1 MTVDEIR
8 GNMGGERENY
18 DNFPVGMKVLAVDD
32 DPICLKLLD
41 GLLRKCQYHVT
52 TTSQARTAL
61 KMLRENRD
69 RFDLVIS
76 DVHMPD
82 MDGFK
87 LLELVGLEMDLPVI
101 MLSANSDSR
110 LVMKGIT
117 HGACDYLVKPVRLEE
132 LKNIWQHVV
141 RRKKVEPKNHSKSDD
156 QDKPHQGG
164 GEGERGSQLS
174 GNADQNGKVN
184 KKRKDEEYESDEN
197 GNDDE
202 DPATQKKPRVV
213 WSIELHKKFVTAVHQ
228 LGLEK
233 AVPKRILDL
242 MNVEGLTRE
251 NVASHLQ
258 KYRLFLKRI
267 SSAEAQQANM
277 VAAALGGKDSAYMRM
292 GSLDGF
298 GGFQTLAGSGRFG
311 QANLS
316 SYASGG
322 MLGRLNSPAGV
333 SLRNLASSPMLQPNH
348 GQSLSNNSINAL
360 MKLNPNVPPA
370 SQNAN
375 LFQGIPASLEL
386 DQLQQSKCVAR
397 MGELNPLDESGL
409 LTAASTFTNS
419 RLVGSSNSS
428 LSNVSNN
435 PILLQVNSQQPLTGG
450 GFGNQPSLNIASFS
464 SEAFNTG
471 VSGSSNFLDHE
482 RYHENWQNSIQ
493 PLKFQSSSFPWTEP
507 FSNSYLPQ
515 DRVRDNDTSAGPH
528 LQNSPVDFSSSTVVS
543 LPFEASRGETQCRE
557 TLGGAVQIMN
567 QSTCQRWPDQ
577 NQQYS
582 DNSNNIFGNLS
593 SQVSTNGGMASLTHP
608 MVQNNDIFCR
618 RVETSLTGRSNGG
631 SSTPIHHSESEKLT
645 HDSRTRTNE
654 DYLFQTTKQQ
664 VGFLP
669 QGSGSLDD
677 LMSPTKREQDGAM
690 LEGGEFGFDV
700 YSLGSGL

>member
-1 MTVDEIR
+1 MTVEEIR
-8 GNMGGERENY
+8 GNMEKY
-18 DNFPVGMKVLAVDD
+18 DNFPVGMRVLAVDD

-41 GLLRKCQYHVT
+41 GLLRKCQYQAT
-52 TTSQARTAL
+52 TTSHARTAL

-132 LKNIWQHVV
+132 LKNIWQHVI
-141 RRKKVEPKNHSKSDD
+141 RKKKVEPKKNRNKSDD
-156 QDKPHQGG
+156 QDKAHHQGG
-164 GEGERGSQLS
+164 GEGERGGSQH
-174 GNADQNGKVN
+174 ADQNGKVN
-184 KKRKDEEYESDEN
+184 KRRKDEGYESDEN
-197 GNDDE
+197 GINDDE
-202 DPATQKKPRVV
+202 DPTTQKKPRVV
-213 WSIELHKKFVTAVHQ
+213 WSIELHKKFVAAVHQ

-267 SSAEAQQANM
+267 SSSETHQANM
-277 VAAALGGKDSAYMRM
+277 VAALGGKDSAYMRM
-292 GSLDGF
+292 GSLDGL
-298 GGFQTLAGSGRFG
+298 GGYRTLAGSGRFG
-311 QANLS
+311 GQASLS
-316 SYASGG
+316 SHASGGG

-333 SLRNLASSPMLQPNH
+333 SLHNLASSSPMLQPNNH
-348 GQSLSNNSINAL
+348 GQNSSNNAL
-360 MKLNPNVPPA
+360 TKLNPNFPPA

-375 LFQGIPASLEL
+375 LFQGIPALLEL
-386 DQLQQSKCVAR
+386 DQLQQSKCATHV
-397 MGELNPLDESGL
+397 GEFGN
-409 LTAASTFTNS
+409 N
-419 RLVGSSNSS
+419 S

-435 PILLQVNSQQPLTGG
+435 PILLQVNSQQPLTGPTG
-450 GFGNQPSLNIASFS
+450 AGFGNQPSINIASFS

-482 RYHENWQNSIQ
+482 RYNENWQNFMQ
-493 PLKFQSSSFPWTEP
+493 PLKFHSSSFP
-507 FSNSYLPQ
+507 L
-515 DRVRDNDTSAGPH
+515 RGNDTSAGPH
-528 LQNSPVDFSSSTVVS
+528 LQNNPVDISSSTIVS
-543 LPFEASRGETQCRE
+543 LPFEASRGETQFCE
-557 TLGGAVQIMN
+557 TLGGAVQW
-567 QSTCQRWPDQ
+567 WPDQ
-577 NQQYS
+577 NQHYS
-582 DNSNNIFGNLS
+582 HNSNNIFGN
-593 SQVSTNGGMASLTHP
+593 GGMASLTNP
-608 MVQNNDIFCR
+608 MDQNNDMFCR

-631 SSTPIHHSESEKLT
+631 SSTHVHHSESEKLT

-654 DYLFQTTKQQ
+654 DNYRFHITRQQ

-669 QGSGSLDD
+669 QGYGSLDD
-677 LMSPTKREQDGAM
+677 LTSAMKQEQDVAM
-690 LEGGEFGFDV
+690 LEGGEFGFDA